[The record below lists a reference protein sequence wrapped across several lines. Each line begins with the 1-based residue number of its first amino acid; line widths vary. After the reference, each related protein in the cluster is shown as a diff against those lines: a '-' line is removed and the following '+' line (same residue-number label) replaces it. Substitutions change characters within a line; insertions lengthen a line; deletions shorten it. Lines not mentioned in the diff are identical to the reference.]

1 MTTFLIKTRY
11 FRGFYYDINHWIA
24 IFDKLFLYMDI
35 FDEIRRNIIGYDAEF
50 KTPFGFKKLVY
61 ADWTASGRLY
71 KPIEDKLSN
80 EFGSLIGNTHTE
92 TNVTGSS
99 MTLSYLKAKQ
109 IIKKHVNA
117 NDSDAIIGTG
127 SGMTGAML
135 KLQRML
141 GFKVPSRLR
150 KFLNIPGEQRPIVFI
165 THMEHHSNQT
175 TWLET
180 IADVEIIDADKN
192 GLVDLV
198 SLENLL
204 KKYSD
209 RSIKIASVTSCSN
222 VTGIFTPYHKIA
234 EIMHANNGWC
244 FVDFACS
251 APYINIDMHPENA
264 AEKLDA
270 IFFSPHKF
278 LGGPGS
284 SGILIF
290 DRNLYDSHF
299 SPDQPGGGT
308 VKWTNPWGE
317 HSFYEDVELRE
328 DGGTPPFMQTIKAAL
343 AVKLKEKTGVL
354 NIRNREKQITELI
367 FKNLK
372 QVSGLR
378 LLAENI
384 EERLPVISFYIEGMH
399 YNLGVR
405 LLNDRF
411 GIQVRGGCSC
421 AGTYGHYL
429 LHVSKQLSHHI
440 TEMIEHHD
448 LSEKPGWIRMSMHP
462 VMRDDEINFIC
473 DSVKQLAENFK
484 TWALDY
490 EYDPHENNFIH
501 KSRPVFENDQVD
513 KWFDE

>member
-1 MTTFLIKTRY
+1 METISDKTLKSAKVKNDY
-11 FRGFYYDINHWIA
+11 FN
-24 IFDKLFLYMDI
+24 K
-35 FDEIRRNIIGYDAEF
+35 IRNNIIGYSGSF
-50 KTPFGFKKLVY
+50 ITPYGVKKLVY

-71 KPIEDKLSN
+71 RPIEDKLSN

-99 MTLSYLKAKQ
+99 MTLSYMKAKK
-109 IIKKHVNA
+109 IIKQHVGA
-117 NDSDAIIGTG
+117 NENDAIIGTG

-150 KFLNIPGEQRPIVFI
+150 KYLKIPDEQRPIVFI
-165 THMEHHSNQT
+165 THMEHHSNHT

-180 IADVEIIDADKN
+180 IADVEIIDADEN
-192 GLVDLV
+192 GLVDPG
-198 SLENLL
+198 SLEHLL
-204 KKYSD
+204 EKYSD
-209 RSIKIASVTSCSN
+209 RKIKIASVTSCSN

-234 EIMHANNGWC
+234 EIMHRHNGWC

-251 APYINIDMHPENA
+251 APYININMHPLNPL
-264 AEKLDA
+264 EKLDA

-328 DGGTPPFMQTIKAAL
+328 DGGTPPFLQTIKAAL
-343 AVKLKEKTGVL
+343 AVKLKEQIGADV
-354 NIRNREKQITELI
+354 IAAREKEITKKVFSRL
-367 FKNLK
+367 KNI
-372 QVSGLR
+372 SGLHI
-378 LLAENI
+378 LASNI
-384 EERLPVISFYIEGMH
+384 EDRLPVISFYIDGLH

-429 LHVSKQLSHHI
+429 LHVSKQLSHRI

-448 LSEKPGWIRMSMHP
+448 LSEKPGWIRMSLHP
-462 VMRDDEINFIC
+462 VMTDEEIEYIIEA
-473 DSVKQLAENFK
+473 VKEVSANFK
-484 TWALDY
+484 SWALDY
-490 EYDPHENNFIH
+490 VYDPHENNFCHIS
-501 KSRPVFENDQVD
+501 KPTYEAEVVDEWFEL
-513 KWFDE
+513 

>member
-1 MTTFLIKTRY
+1 MNT
-11 FRGFYYDINHWIA
+11 
-24 IFDKLFLYMDI
+24 DK
-35 FDEIRRNIIGYDAEF
+35 N
-50 KTPFGFKKLVY
+50 FKKYRDNIVGYNMEFSSPYGLKNVIY

-71 KPIEDKLSN
+71 LPIEEKLSKI
-80 EFGSLIGNTHTE
+80 FG
-92 TNVTGSS
+92 S

-109 IIKKHVNA
+109 IIKQHVNA
-117 NDSDAIIGTG
+117 DVNDAIIATG

-141 GFKVPSRLR
+141 GFKIPSRLR
-150 KFLNIPGEQRPIVFI
+150 KYVKIPDEQRPIVFI
-165 THMEHHSNQT
+165 THMEHHSNHT

-180 IADVEIIDADKN
+180 IADVEIIKPKVN
-192 GLVDLV
+192 GLVDTD
-198 SLENLL
+198 NLIEL
-204 KKYSD
+204 LNKYQD
-209 RSIKIASVTSCSN
+209 RKIKIASITSCSN

-234 EIMHANNGWC
+234 EIMHKHKGWC

-251 APYINIDMHPENA
+251 APYININMHPQNPL
-264 AEKLDA
+264 EKLDA

-290 DRNLYDSHF
+290 NRALYDSHF

-328 DGGTPPFMQTIKAAL
+328 DGGTPPFLQTIKAAL
-343 AVKLKEKTGVL
+343 TIKLKEEIGVN
-354 NIRNREKQITELI
+354 NILEREKEITKKVFSRLKKI
-367 FKNLK
+367 PNLH
-372 QVSGLR
+372 

-384 EERLPVISFYIEGMH
+384 EERLPVISFYVDGLH
-399 YNLGVR
+399 YNLGVK

-429 LHVSKQLSHHI
+429 LHVSRRKSKKI
-440 TEMIEHHD
+440 TKMIEHDD
-448 LSEKPGWIRMSMHP
+448 LSSKPGWIRMSLNP
-462 VMRDDEINFIC
+462 VMTNDEIEIILHAIEELALKHIEW
-473 DSVKQLAENFK
+473 SV
-484 TWALDY
+484 DY
-490 EYDPHENNFIH
+490 NYDPHDNCFIH
-501 KSRPVFENDQVD
+501 RSKPEFEKIMVD

>member
-1 MTTFLIKTRY
+1 MKDQFNEYLPGSE
-11 FRGFYYDINHWIA
+11 FSGIA
-24 IFDKLFLYMDI
+24 SCNFEDY
-35 FDEIRRNIIGYDAEF
+35 RCGIIGYNDEF
-50 KTPFGFKKLVY
+50 ETPYGKKKLIY

-71 KPIEDKLSN
+71 KPIEEKISN

-109 IIKKHVNA
+109 IIKRHVNA
-117 NDSDAIIGTG
+117 DDNDAIISTG

-150 KFLNIPGEQRPIVFI
+150 QYLSIPNEQRPIVFI

-180 IADVEIIDADKN
+180 IADVEIIEPDER
-192 GLVDLV
+192 GLVDIKH
-198 SLENLL
+198 LEILL
-204 KKYSD
+204 KKYQN
-209 RSIKIASVTSCSN
+209 RKIKIASVTSCSN
-222 VTGIFTPYHKIA
+222 VTGVFTPYHKIA
-234 EIMHANNGWC
+234 ELMHQHHGWC

-251 APYINIDMHPENA
+251 APYIDIDMHPDNPL
-264 AEKLDA
+264 EKLDA

-284 SGILIF
+284 TGILIF
-290 DRNLYDSHF
+290 NRSLYDSHF

-328 DGGTPPFMQTIKAAL
+328 DGGTPPFLQTIKASL
-343 AVKLKEKTGVL
+343 AVKLKEDIGTENIALREKEITGKVL
-354 NIRNREKQITELI
+354 NRLKRIG
-367 FKNLK
+367 NLH
-372 QVSGLR
+372 

-384 EERLPVISFYIEGMH
+384 EDRLPVISFYIDGLH

-429 LHVSKQLSHHI
+429 LHVSRTRSHKI
-440 TEMIEHHD
+440 TQMIEHHD
-448 LSEKPGWIRMSMHP
+448 LSEKPGWIRMSLHP
-462 VMRDDEINFIC
+462 VMTDEEIDIILRAIEEL
-473 DSVKQLAENFK
+473 SVSFK
-484 TWALDY
+484 HWAADY
-490 EYDPHENNFIH
+490 NYDAHENMFIH
-501 KSRPVFENDQVD
+501 KENPQFEKITVD
-513 KWFDE
+513 KWFE

>member
-1 MTTFLIKTRY
+1 
-11 FRGFYYDINHWIA
+11 
-24 IFDKLFLYMDI
+24 MDI
-35 FDEIRRNIIGYDAEF
+35 FEHIKKNIVGYDTEF
-50 KTPFGFKKLVY
+50 ETPYGTKNLVY

-71 KPIEDKLSN
+71 KPIEEKLSN

-117 NDSDAIIGTG
+117 DDNDAIIATG

-150 KFLNIPGEQRPIVFI
+150 QYLNIPNEERPIVFI

-180 IADVEIIDADKN
+180 IADVEIIEPDDK
-192 GLVDLV
+192 GLVRLAH
-198 SLENLL
+198 LETLL
-204 KKYSD
+204 KKYQN
-209 RSIKIASVTSCSN
+209 RKIKIASITSCSN

-234 EIMHANNGWC
+234 ELMHRHKGWC

-251 APYINIDMHPENA
+251 APYIDINMHPESPL
-264 AEKLDA
+264 EKLDA

-284 SGILIF
+284 TGILIF
-290 DRNLYDSHF
+290 SRSLYDNHF

-328 DGGTPPFMQTIKAAL
+328 DGGTPPFLQTIKAAL
-343 AVKLKEKTGVL
+343 AVRLKEEIGTDKIAVREKEITKLVFSKLKK
-354 NIRNREKQITELI
+354 IQ
-367 FKNLK
+367 NLH
-372 QVSGLR
+372 

-384 EERLPVISFYIEGMH
+384 DERLPVISFYIEGMH

-429 LHVSKQLSHHI
+429 LHVSKQHSHHI

-448 LSEKPGWIRMSMHP
+448 LSEKPGWIRMSLHP
-462 VMRDDEINFIC
+462 VMTNEEIEFILN
-473 DSVKQLAENFK
+473 SIVELSINHRI
-484 TWALDY
+484 WSNDY
-490 EYDPHENNFIH
+490 DYDPHENNFVH
-501 KSRPVFENDQVD
+501 KSNPEFEKRIVD
-513 KWFDE
+513 SWF

>member
-1 MTTFLIKTRY
+1 M
-11 FRGFYYDINHWIA
+11 
-24 IFDKLFLYMDI
+24 FLYQAQMDSVI
-35 FDEIRRNIIGYDAEF
+35 KEKTKKTGKTETGSLPDVFREIRKNIVGYNSEF
-50 KTPFGFKKLVY
+50 VTPYGKKKLIY

-71 KPIEDKLSN
+71 KPIEEKLSN

-109 IIKKHVNA
+109 IIKRHVNA
-117 NDSDAIIGTG
+117 DENDAVIATG

-150 KFLNIPGEQRPIVFI
+150 QYLKIPGEQRPVDFI

-180 IADVEIIDADKN
+180 IADVEIIEPDEN
-192 GLVDLV
+192 GLVDLEQFEV
-198 SLENLL
+198 LL
-204 KKYSD
+204 KKFSS
-209 RSIKIASVTSCSN
+209 RKIKIASITSCSN

-234 EIMHANNGWC
+234 ELIHRYNGWC

-251 APYINIDMHPENA
+251 APYIDINMHPDDQK
-264 AEKLDA
+264 EKLDA

-284 SGILIF
+284 AGILIF
-290 DRNLYDSHF
+290 NRSLYDSHF

-343 AVKLKEKTGVL
+343 AIKLKEEIGTER
-354 NIRNREKQITELI
+354 IAAREKEITEKVFSRLKKI
-367 FKNLK
+367 SNLH
-372 QVSGLR
+372 

-384 EERLPVISFYIEGMH
+384 EKRLPVISFYIDGMH

-429 LHVSKQLSHHI
+429 LHVSKKKSHKI
-440 TEMIEHHD
+440 TQMIEHHD
-448 LSEKPGWIRMSMHP
+448 LSEKPGWIRMSLHP
-462 VMRDDEINFIC
+462 AMTDEEIEFILK
-473 DSVKQLAENFK
+473 SVEELSVNHK
-484 TWALDY
+484 TWAGDY
-490 EYDPHENNFIH
+490 EYDPHENNFVH
-501 KSRPVFENDQVD
+501 RSKPDFEKLAVENWFEN
-513 KWFDE
+513 

>member
-1 MTTFLIKTRY
+1 MKSNYKKDPAAAKILSRN
-11 FRGFYYDINHWIA
+11 DSE
-24 IFDKLFLYMDI
+24 KLFS
-35 FDEIRRNIIGYDAEF
+35 EVRKGIIGYNAEF
-50 KTPFGFKKLVY
+50 ETPYGLKKLVY

-109 IIKKHVNA
+109 IIKDHVRA
-117 NDSDAIIGTG
+117 NENDAIICTG

-150 KFLNIPGEQRPIVFI
+150 QYLNIPDEQRPIVFI

-180 IADVEIIDADKN
+180 IADVEIIKAGKD
-192 GLVDLV
+192 GLVDT
-198 SLENLL
+198 SNLEKLL
-204 KKYSD
+204 KKYQD
-209 RSIKIASVTSCSN
+209 RKLKIASVTSCSN

-234 EIMHANNGWC
+234 EIMHQHGGWC
-244 FVDFACS
+244 FVDFAC
-251 APYINIDMHPENA
+251 ATPYIDINMHPQDPL
-264 AEKLDA
+264 EKLDA

-290 DRNLYDSHF
+290 DRKLYDSHF

-328 DGGTPPFMQTIKAAL
+328 DGGTPPFMQTVKAAL
-343 AVKLKEKTGVL
+343 AIKLKDKMGVEA
-354 NIRNREKQITELI
+354 ISKREKEITKKL
-367 FKNLK
+367 FSKLK
-372 QVSGLR
+372 LVPGLR

-405 LLNDRF
+405 ILNDRF

-429 LHVSKQLSHHI
+429 LHVSKQHSHRI

-448 LSEKPGWIRMSMHP
+448 LSEKPGWIRLSLHP
-462 VMRDDEINFIC
+462 VMTDEEIDFIC
-473 DSVKQLAENFK
+473 DKVKKLSENFK
-484 TWALDY
+484 EWADDY
-490 EYDPHENNFIH
+490 NYDPHENNFLH
-501 KSRPVFENDQVD
+501 KSRPEFEKQSVD
-513 KWFDE
+513 KWFEE

>member
-1 MTTFLIKTRY
+1 MKDQFNEYLS
-11 FRGFYYDINHWIA
+11 GSELSGIA
-24 IFDKLFLYMDI
+24 SCNFEDY
-35 FDEIRRNIIGYDAEF
+35 RCGIIGYNDEF
-50 KTPFGFKKLVY
+50 ETPYGKKKLIY

-71 KPIEDKLSN
+71 KPIEEKISN

-109 IIKKHVNA
+109 IIKRHVNA
-117 NDSDAIIGTG
+117 DDNDAIISTG

-150 KFLNIPGEQRPIVFI
+150 QYLSIPNDQRPIVFI

-180 IADVEIIDADKN
+180 IADVEIIEPDER
-192 GLVDLV
+192 GLVDIKH
-198 SLENLL
+198 LEILL
-204 KKYSD
+204 KKYQN
-209 RSIKIASVTSCSN
+209 RKIKIASVTSCSN
-222 VTGIFTPYHKIA
+222 VTGVFTPYHKIA
-234 EIMHANNGWC
+234 ELMHQHHGWC

-251 APYINIDMHPENA
+251 APYIDIDMHPENPL
-264 AEKLDA
+264 EKLDA

-284 SGILIF
+284 TGILIF
-290 DRNLYDSHF
+290 NRSLYDSHF

-328 DGGTPPFMQTIKAAL
+328 DGGTPPFLQTIKAAF
-343 AVKLKEKTGVL
+343 AVKLKEEIGTKNIALREKEITGKVL
-354 NIRNREKQITELI
+354 NRLKRIG
-367 FKNLK
+367 NLH
-372 QVSGLR
+372 

-384 EERLPVISFYIEGMH
+384 EVRLPVISFYIDGMH

-429 LHVSKQLSHHI
+429 LHVSRTRSHKI
-440 TEMIEHHD
+440 TQMIEHHD
-448 LSEKPGWIRMSMHP
+448 LSEKPGWIRMSLHP
-462 VMRDDEINFIC
+462 VMTDVEIDIILRAIEEL
-473 DSVKQLAENFK
+473 SVNFK
-484 TWALDY
+484 HWAADY
-490 EYDPHENNFIH
+490 NYDAHENIFIH
-501 KSRPVFENDQVD
+501 KENPQFEKITVD
-513 KWFDE
+513 KWFE

>member
-1 MTTFLIKTRY
+1 MKAVI
-11 FRGFYYDINHWIA
+11 
-24 IFDKLFLYMDI
+24 LFLNLDVMKVQNSKSLISDPESIREI
-35 FDEIRRNIIGYDAEF
+35 FNEFRKNIIGCNNEF
-50 KTPFGFKKLVY
+50 KTPYGVKKLVY

-71 KPIEDKLSN
+71 KPIEEKLSN

-117 NDSDAIIGTG
+117 DENDAIIATG
-127 SGMTGAML
+127 SGMTGALL

-141 GFKVPSRLR
+141 GFKVPSRL
-150 KFLNIPGEQRPIVFI
+150 KIYFNIPDELRPIVFI

-180 IADVEIIDADKN
+180 IADVEIIEPDEN
-192 GLVDLV
+192 GLVK
-198 SLENLL
+198 LEHLEILL
-204 KKYSD
+204 KKYQK
-209 RSIKIASVTSCSN
+209 RKIKIASITSCSN
-222 VTGIFTPYHKIA
+222 VTGVFTPYHKIA
-234 EIMHANNGWC
+234 ELMHRYNGWC

-251 APYINIDMHPENA
+251 APYIDIDMHPEDPL
-264 AEKLDA
+264 EKLDA

-284 SGILIF
+284 TGILIF
-290 DRNLYDSHF
+290 NRSLYDSHF

-343 AVKLKEKTGVL
+343 AIKLKEEIGTKR
-354 NIRNREKQITELI
+354 IAIREKEITKLVFSRLKLI
-367 FKNLK
+367 PNLH
-372 QVSGLR
+372 

-384 EERLPVISFYIEGMH
+384 EERLPVVSFYIDGMH

-429 LHVSKQLSHHI
+429 LNVSKKKSRKI
-440 TEMIEHHD
+440 TQMIEHHD
-448 LSEKPGWIRMSMHP
+448 LSEKPGWLRMSLHP
-462 VMRDDEINFIC
+462 LMTDEEIEFILSSIEELSINHNIWADDYN
-473 DSVKQLAENFK
+473 
-484 TWALDY
+484 
-490 EYDPHENNFIH
+490 YDPHENNFVH
-501 KSRPVFENDQVD
+501 TSNPEFEKKIVD
-513 KWFDE
+513 SWFE

>member
-1 MTTFLIKTRY
+1 MNSFTKNRENKIVSTDHEQISAEFSELR
-11 FRGFYYDINHWIA
+11 
-24 IFDKLFLYMDI
+24 
-35 FDEIRRNIIGYDAEF
+35 ENIIGYNAEF
-50 KTPFGFKKLVY
+50 ETPYGFKKLVY

-71 KPIEDKLSN
+71 KPIEEKLSN

-109 IIKKHVNA
+109 IIKRHVNA
-117 NDSDAIIGTG
+117 DENDAIIATG

-150 KFLNIPGEQRPIVFI
+150 PYLDIPDEQRPIVFI

-180 IADVEIIDADKN
+180 IADVEIIEPDEN
-192 GLVDLV
+192 GLVKLGH
-198 SLENLL
+198 LETLL
-204 KKYSD
+204 NKFQD
-209 RSIKIASVTSCSN
+209 RKIKIASITSCSN
-222 VTGIFTPYHKIA
+222 VTGIFTPYHKVA
-234 EIMHANNGWC
+234 ELMHRHNGWC

-251 APYINIDMHPENA
+251 APYIDIDMHPEDPL
-264 AEKLDA
+264 EKLDA

-284 SGILIF
+284 TGILIF
-290 DRNLYDSHF
+290 NRSLYDSHF

-328 DGGTPPFMQTIKAAL
+328 DGGTPPFMQTVKAAL
-343 AVKLKEKTGVL
+343 AVKLKEEIGTKS
-354 NIRNREKQITELI
+354 IAIREKEITELVFNRLKLI
-367 FKNLK
+367 PNLH
-372 QVSGLR
+372 
-378 LLAENI
+378 LLAENT
-384 EERLPVISFYIEGMH
+384 EERLPVISFYIDGMH

-405 LLNDRF
+405 LLNDRY

-429 LHVSKQLSHHI
+429 LHVSKQHSHHI
-440 TEMIEHHD
+440 TDMIEHHD
-448 LSEKPGWIRMSMHP
+448 LSEKPGWIRMSLHP
-462 VMRDDEINFIC
+462 VMTNEEIEFILN
-473 DSVKQLAENFK
+473 SIEELSINHRI
-484 TWALDY
+484 WANDY
-490 EYDPHENNFIH
+490 EYDPHENNFVHIS
-501 KSRPVFENDQVD
+501 KPEFERQTVD
-513 KWFDE
+513 NWFN